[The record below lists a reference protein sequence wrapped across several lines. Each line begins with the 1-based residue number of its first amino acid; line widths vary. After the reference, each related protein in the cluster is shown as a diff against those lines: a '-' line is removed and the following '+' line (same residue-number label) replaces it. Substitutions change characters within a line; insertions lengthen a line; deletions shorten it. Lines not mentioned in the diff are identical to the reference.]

1 MTTLTIQ
8 AMDTASAM
16 DKIAEQLGED
26 ALILSTTKKDGKVF
40 MQASNGADLPSLVQ
54 HPKDFSTMF
63 NAGVSRSFP
72 GKSRIEE
79 DLEKKPKS
87 YSPSSATLRP
97 QAGIGPTGHDAS
109 AARNYGN
116 RMDHI
121 NENYSGMML
130 TGPNGVNAEL
140 QDSTLVQLMRAGYS
154 QNTILRLHPSFAG
167 LRYDI
172 GVTSFLEHLAAD
184 LANVKSEALLQKRVI
199 FVVGPTGSGRTTLA
213 SKLAASLK
221 DAHPG
226 KRSCLA
232 SLSAT
237 LNETDTKLR
246 SYARLLN
253 IPVTQM
259 TQDMPEQYFDKMTD
273 FDMIVIDVTLPS
285 EDAVEQVRKL
295 KQHLGDQ
302 EQPWFYLSGGSS
314 AKMIALTVEQ
324 FVSFTPTIGL
334 TKLDECETS
343 SAEFSA
349 LAESGIQI
357 SLLSGTKSVVGAIA
371 FASPKILAQYLKEN
385 FQTDTSNSIFFSRP
399 VMKKWSCNK

>member
-1 MTTLTIQ
+1 M
-8 AMDTASAM
+8 
-16 DKIAEQLGED
+16 
-26 ALILSTTKKDGKVF
+26 
-40 MQASNGADLPSLVQ
+40 
-54 HPKDFSTMF
+54 
-63 NAGVSRSFP
+63 
-72 GKSRIEE
+72 
-79 DLEKKPKS
+79 
-87 YSPSSATLRP
+87 
-97 QAGIGPTGHDAS
+97 
-109 AARNYGN
+109 
-116 RMDHI
+116 
-121 NENYSGMML
+121 
-130 TGPNGVNAEL
+130 
-140 QDSTLVQLMRAGYS
+140 
-154 QNTILRLHPSFAG
+154 RLHPSFAG

-184 LANVKSEALLQKRVI
+184 LANVKVRPYCKRV

-221 DAHPG
+221 DSHPG
-226 KRSCLA
+226 KEVALA

-302 EQPWFYLSGGSS
+302 DTAVVLSLSGGSS

-324 FVSFTPTIGL
+324 FVPLTPTIGL

-371 FASPKILAQYLKEN
+371 FASNPGAIFERN
-385 FQTDTSNSIFFSRP
+385 FQTESSNSIF
-399 VMKKWSCNK
+399 